1 MHCVPRSGQSLQV
14 FDYLQ
19 DRNLALYEEAHSRFE
34 PENS

>member
-1 MHCVPRSGQSLQV
+1 MTWPGGSKSLQV